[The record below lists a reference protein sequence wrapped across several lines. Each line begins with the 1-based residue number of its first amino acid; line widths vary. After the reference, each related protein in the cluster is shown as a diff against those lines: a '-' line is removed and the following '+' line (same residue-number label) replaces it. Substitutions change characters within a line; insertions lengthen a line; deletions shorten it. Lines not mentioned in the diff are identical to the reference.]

1 MSQNGLRILEP
12 DELRERHV
20 GILGLCA
27 CVNAFPYEVPEFL
40 PEILV
45 LLGDHLHDPQP
56 IEVIY
61 FIVKNYFFSLQFNNY
76 LFDL

>member
-1 MSQNGLRILEP
+1 MEP

-56 IEVIY
+56 IEVIIMINSSE
-61 FIVKNYFFSLQFNNY
+61 FVSS
-76 LFDL
+76 

>member
-1 MSQNGLRILEP
+1 MEP

-61 FIVKNYFFSLQFNNY
+61 FIVKNYFF
-76 LFDL
+76 

>member
-1 MSQNGLRILEP
+1 MEP

-61 FIVKNYFFSLQFNNY
+61 FIVKNCLVFNSNLVCNDFFFPCYIS
-76 LFDL
+76 

>member
-1 MSQNGLRILEP
+1 MEP

-56 IEVIY
+56 IEVY
-61 FIVKNYFFSLQFNNY
+61 SF
-76 LFDL
+76 